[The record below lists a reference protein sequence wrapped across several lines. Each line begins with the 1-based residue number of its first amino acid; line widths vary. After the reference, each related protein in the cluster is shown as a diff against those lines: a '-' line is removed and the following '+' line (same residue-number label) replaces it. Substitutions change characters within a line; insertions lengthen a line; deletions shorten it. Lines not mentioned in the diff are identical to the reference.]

1 MCPALP
7 GRSRS
12 GEFRR
17 VPEGSGGFQ
26 WLSEGS
32 RSGGFRW
39 VPVGSG
45 GIRRDPEGRS
55 RSGGV
60 QRGVSNIPVALVGP
74 KMCNL

>member
-26 WLSEGS
+26 WLPEGS

-45 GIRRDPEGRS
+45 GFRRDPEG
-55 RSGGV
+55 SGGIR
-60 QRGVSNIPVALVGP
+60 RGVPVPVGFRGVFP
-74 KMCNL
+74 TSR